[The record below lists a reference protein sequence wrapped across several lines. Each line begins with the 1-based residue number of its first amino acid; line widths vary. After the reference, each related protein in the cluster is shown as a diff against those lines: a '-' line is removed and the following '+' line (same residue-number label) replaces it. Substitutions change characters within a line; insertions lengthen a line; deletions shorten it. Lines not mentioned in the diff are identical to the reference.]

1 MNRELTEKQLKAI
14 HLLVHKAV
22 SKDEV
27 AKKLGV
33 SVSTIYAWLNRNE
46 RFSERYVVEKTK
58 CETQK
63 IDSMVSKAK
72 AVLIKL
78 NKMLYGDKFSDKA
91 IAAKA
96 LLKIS
101 AECLNRYALEEDY
114 GDEQLHK

>member
-14 HLLVHKAV
+14 HLLVHKAL

-46 RFSERYVVEKTK
+46 IFAERYMAEKTQYDV
-58 CETQK
+58 QK

-78 NKMLYGDKFSDKA
+78 NKMLYGDKFSNKA
-91 IAAKA
+91 MAAKA
-96 LLKIS
+96 VLKIS
-101 AECLNRYALEEDY
+101 AE
-114 GDEQLHK
+114 

>member
-1 MNRELTEKQLKAI
+1 MVVNRGLTEKQLKAI
-14 HLLVHKAV
+14 HFLVHKALP
-22 SKDEV
+22 KDEV

-63 IDSMVSKAK
+63 IDSMVSEAK

-78 NKMLYGDKFSDKA
+78 NKMLYNDKFSNKA

-96 LLKIS
+96 VLKIS

-114 GDEQLHK
+114 YSE

>member
-14 HLLVHKAV
+14 HLLVHKALP
-22 SKDEV
+22 KDEV

-46 RFSERYVVEKTK
+46 IFAERYMAEKTQYDV
-58 CETQK
+58 QK
-63 IDSMVSKAK
+63 IDSMVSEAK
-72 AVLIKL
+72 DEIKKL
-78 NKMLYGDKFSDKA
+78 NEMLYGDKFSNKA

-96 LLKIS
+96 VLKIS